1 MTDLP
6 LIVYV
11 SFLVLVSSGLF
22 LIEIVKK
29 LERRSAQYLPGSLP
43 EGRVLVMVPCRGH
56 DITLSENLLSLKN
69 QDYPSFD
76 LVAIVDSAD
85 DVALEAIRETGITHI
100 VSDVSCRKCSGK
112 VRALSSAIYRFPDYD
127 IYVIADSDATFSRE
141 WLRTLV
147 RPLAN
152 ARYGLSTTF
161 PVFVPVGG
169 FWSRVKMVW
178 GFVGN
183 SMMES
188 RITRFGW
195 GGSLAF
201 RRSLIEKGN
210 LSVFS
215 ESVSDDTAL
224 THFSSSAGL
233 DIAFCDGGLV
243 TVKSRETSGSFFEWS
258 NRQTALAISGS
269 SRLYG
274 LGLAYYSARLLL
286 LLSSIA
292 LSVLVSPAALLLL
305 LPYATGIVKIYRK
318 SGSRDPA
325 IIPIF
330 LSTDVLY
337 LANLLKAKRMTKI
350 VWRGREYSLGSEG
363 S

>member
-11 SFLVLVSSGLF
+11 SFLVLIAAGLF

-29 LERRSAQYLPGSLP
+29 LERRSAPDSAGSMP
-43 EGRVLVMVPCRGH
+43 VGRVLVMVPCRGH
-56 DITLSENLLSLKN
+56 DITLRENLLSLKN
-69 QDYPSFD
+69 QAHPSFD
-76 LVAIVDSAD
+76 LVAIVDSPE
-85 DVALEAIRETGITHI
+85 DVALEAIREAGITHI
-100 VSDVSCRKCSGK
+100 VSDVSCSRCSGK
-112 VRALSSAIYRFPDYD
+112 VRALSSAIHRFPDYD
-127 IYVIADSDATFSRE
+127 VYVIADSDATFSGE
-141 WLRTLV
+141 WLGTLTG
-147 RPLAN
+147 PLAN
-152 ARYGLSTTF
+152 PRYGLSTTF
-161 PVFVPVGG
+161 PVFVPIGG

-201 RRSLIEKGN
+201 RRSLIDNGN
-210 LSVFS
+210 LDLFS

-224 THFSSSAGL
+224 THFSSNAGL
-233 DIAFCDGGLV
+233 DIAYCDRELV
-243 TVKSRETSGSFFEWS
+243 TVKSRETAGSFFEWS

-286 LLSSIA
+286 FLSSI
-292 LSVLVSPAALLLL
+292 LLTVFVSPVALLLL
-305 LPYATGIVKIYRK
+305 LPYATGIARIYRR
-318 SGSRDPA
+318 SGSWDPA
-325 IIPIF
+325 IIPIY

-337 LANLLKAKRMTKI
+337 IANLLKAKRMTKI